1 MKHLHVFA
9 DGDSIPVV
17 PQLITLSEQY
27 GFQLVLVHSHAH
39 TRSSLPERVK
49 TIIVDQGA
57 DAADFRMISETAAG
71 DIAVTDD
78 LGLASILS
86 ARGVYVIHSNGIRF
100 REEAADAVLEWR
112 HAKKE
117 ARRRGI
123 YGKGPS
129 KRKRSADVHF
139 ENHFVELLKALR
151 EGGDEG

>member
-1 MKHLHVFA
+1 MNQLHVYA

-17 PQLITLSEQY
+17 PQLIKLSGQL
-27 GFQLVLVHSHAH
+27 GFKLVLVHSHAH
-39 TRSSLPERVK
+39 TRASLPDSVK

-57 DAADFRMISETAAG
+57 DAADFRMISESAAG

-117 ARRRGI
+117 ARRRGN

-129 KRKRSADVHF
+129 KRKRTADSQF
-139 ENHFVELLKALR
+139 EVQFIQLFEALK
-151 EGGDEG
+151 EGGDKG